1 MKMDENKSLP
11 EAATCKGT
19 MAESLW
25 ESNSGKL
32 REYKVCL
39 PKTRDISNEASQEA
53 SNDEPS
59 RLEQAII
66 EGERA
71 VMANPNIP
79 QALSTIRN
87 SIDYEIYVR
96 QAQNDAGRARVLDT
110 PRHGV
115 ETECAVPAPK
125 NAWSPY
131 KMTVVKSKEQIICE
145 QNSQSSETI

>member
-1 MKMDENKSLP
+1 MENSQRSPSICAKQRKYLREGSGAQGKAEVKTDENKPLP

-59 RLEQAII
+59 KLEQAII

-87 SIDYEIYVR
+87 SIDYGIYVR
-96 QAQNDAGRARVLDT
+96 QAQNGAGRA
-110 PRHGV
+110 
-115 ETECAVPAPK
+115 
-125 NAWSPY
+125 
-131 KMTVVKSKEQIICE
+131 
-145 QNSQSSETI
+145 